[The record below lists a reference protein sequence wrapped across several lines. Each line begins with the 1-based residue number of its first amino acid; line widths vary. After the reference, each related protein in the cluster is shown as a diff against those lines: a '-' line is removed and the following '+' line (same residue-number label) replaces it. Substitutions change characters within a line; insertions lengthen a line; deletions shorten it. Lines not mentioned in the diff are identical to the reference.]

1 MLYQERSIKICLWLA
16 IVLDQTRKK
25 HGKNKLAT
33 SSSITMLE
41 LLCENDEISFIDYM
55 IAKGDAHYLERQP
68 DWLKEIVP
76 NTTVR
81 RDYGIHRSSEKI
93 RDFLHGC
100 LKKYT
105 EEAVHV
111 EKDDDG
117 NIVSEIKGMSKI
129 FDPVLIR
136 RNDPI

>member
-1 MLYQERSIKICLWLA
+1 
-16 IVLDQTRKK
+16 
-25 HGKNKLAT
+25 
-33 SSSITMLE
+33 
-41 LLCENDEISFIDYM
+41 M

-105 EEAVHV
+105 EEQGLTHIDKVNLHTQVH
-111 EKDDDG
+111 
-117 NIVSEIKGMSKI
+117 
-129 FDPVLIR
+129 
-136 RNDPI
+136 